1 MVLPTRV
8 MCFVDWDC
16 SVHNLWSYGL
26 LVDNRLHSLV
36 DVVVDM
42 LAFDPGSS
50 GGSVPGFVRG
60 GGVFELGRLLL
71 ESRSSGLQVV
81 MFELLMGNIFHLMV
95 VLFGEDFLV
104 LDWLDG
110 GVMVVLMD
118 FAVNSLLSF
127 FMMYRFDMVPCYGAG
142 D

>member
-8 MCFVDWDC
+8 MSFVDWDC

-42 LAFDPGSS
+42 LAFDSGSS
-50 GGSVPGFVRG
+50 GGGVPGFVRR
-60 GGVFELGRLLL
+60 GGVFKLGRLLL
-71 ESRSSGLQVV
+71 ESQASGMLVV
-81 MFELLMGNIFHLMV
+81 MLELPVGDTFHLMV
-95 VLFGEDFLV
+95 VLFGEHFLM

-110 GVMVVLMD
+110 GVVVVLMD

-127 FMMYRFDMVPCYGAG
+127 FMMCRFDMVPCYGVCG
-142 D
+142 